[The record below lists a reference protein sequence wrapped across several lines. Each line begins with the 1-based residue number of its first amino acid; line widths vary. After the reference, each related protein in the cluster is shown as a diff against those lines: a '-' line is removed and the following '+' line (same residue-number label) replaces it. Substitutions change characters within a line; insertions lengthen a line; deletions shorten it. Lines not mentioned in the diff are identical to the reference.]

1 MQRIVASKTQTNA
14 NEETKKKQ
22 QRNESNS
29 IVVMT
34 SELVISDQCIC
45 QGALLV
51 QVSTSLPCLVEELK
65 REGIKIRSIMD
76 NMLIISQPVITC
88 SKLTKETPE

>member
-1 MQRIVASKTQTNA
+1 MASKTQTNA
-14 NEETKKKQ
+14 NEETKKKIK
-22 QRNESNS
+22 NESNS

-65 REGIKIRSIMD
+65 REGIKMRSIMD
-76 NMLIISQPVITC
+76 NMLIISQPAITC